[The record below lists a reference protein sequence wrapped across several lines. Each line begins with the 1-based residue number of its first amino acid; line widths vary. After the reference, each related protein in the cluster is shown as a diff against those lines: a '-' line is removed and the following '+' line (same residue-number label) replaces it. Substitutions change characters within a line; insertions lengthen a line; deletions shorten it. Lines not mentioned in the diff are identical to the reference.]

1 MAKVYEWM
9 TFLTSTQVMG
19 TSVLIEI
26 LSLNDWQP
34 RLKSDS
40 PAHQIETIPCQASNQ
55 YFKKPSEKPSTVMGS
70 GIFIEAPILS
80 DCRSSLRNNSLK
92 MKTKSH
98 QASKCYFKRIRGINI
113 RLLKAFRNIFNPMTF
128 CAMKET

>member
-19 TSVLIEI
+19 TSILIEI

-40 PAHQIETIPCQASNQ
+40 PAH
-55 YFKKPSEKPSTVMGS
+55 
-70 GIFIEAPILS
+70 
-80 DCRSSLRNNSLK
+80 
-92 MKTKSH
+92 
-98 QASKCYFKRIRGINI
+98 
-113 RLLKAFRNIFNPMTF
+113 
-128 CAMKET
+128 